1 MIIAAI
7 CDINE
12 RRIPNWL
19 TVGGGASAFL
29 AWTIQGDLACAGLL
43 AGLAGLAAAS
53 PNLIRRRQVG
63 AGDVKLAAVLGAL
76 LGLRDAMRARAA
88 GGPAAMAVLGI
99 GAFLALVTLLL
110 LRVQRGDCGQP
121 RTVALAPFLL
131 AGFAVVGIAGD

>member
-76 LGLRDAMRARAA
+76 LGLRDAM
-88 GGPAAMAVLGI
+88 AVLGI